1 MFSFTY
7 NQHLCRHQK
16 QKRCRPELLR
26 VSTATIKTIKAGAKE
41 EREVWICIS
50 IVYISMRAKSSITI
64 LKTHTH
70 TQKTGFVLNSYTF
83 FLFPCLET
91 MALFSFTM
99 SGEKTP
105 RKRSC
110 SQQIWGLSQQSR
122 GLTSDSFTQSHSGAL
137 SNTQANTHS
146 LCHSSFFFF
155 VIFILVALPGCCV
168 TAMPYQCCLQAEPES
183 RGGAT
188 AKRAFLCC
196 SSRMPCAGK
205 VHISAYQYDRTLKRL
220 RCFYLAGTESVIVFA
235 IQPARFLKC
244 KYTGTHAH
252 AQYTL

>member
-1 MFSFTY
+1 MLPTNLEPLPTKPRSHVRFIHSVS
-7 NQHLCRHQK
+7 
-16 QKRCRPELLR
+16 LR
-26 VSTATIKTIKAGAKE
+26 RTFKH
-41 EREVWICIS
+41 
-50 IVYISMRAKSSITI
+50 SS
-64 LKTHTH
+64 KHT
-70 TQKTGFVLNSYTF
+70 
-83 FLFPCLET
+83 
-91 MALFSFTM
+91 
-99 SGEKTP
+99 
-105 RKRSC
+105 
-110 SQQIWGLSQQSR
+110 LSLPQQSP
-122 GLTSDSFTQSHSGAL
+122 GI
-137 SNTQANTHS
+137 
-146 LCHSSFFFF
+146 FFCWGIF
-155 VIFILVALPGCCV
+155 IFILVALPGWCV

-220 RCFYLAGTESVIVFA
+220 RCFYLAGTESVIVFE